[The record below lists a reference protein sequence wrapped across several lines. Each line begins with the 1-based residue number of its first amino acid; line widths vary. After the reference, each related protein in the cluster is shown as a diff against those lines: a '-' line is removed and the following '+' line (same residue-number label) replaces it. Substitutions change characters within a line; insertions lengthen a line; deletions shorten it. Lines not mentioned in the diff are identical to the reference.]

1 MGATPTR
8 RRFARNVLV
17 LLALIGILAEPIAS
31 GIEPSLRAAADVR
44 HGLTLRGRAAGLYPG
59 GTRRMRVLIR
69 NRTDRDVRLVR
80 LSRRVVR
87 AASGCPTRVL
97 RVRRPRALPVVP
109 AGGRARM
116 RLRVRLLR
124 SAPDA
129 CQGVVFVVRFRARG
143 VAA

>member
-1 MGATPTR
+1 MAATRTR
-8 RRFARNVLV
+8 RRSARDVLA
-17 LLALIGILAEPIAS
+17 LLALIGILVVPIAS
-31 GIEPSLRAAADVR
+31 GIEPLPRSAADLR
-44 HGLTLRGRAAGLYPG
+44 HQLTLRGRAAALYPG
-59 GTRRMRVLIR
+59 GTRPMRVLIR

-87 AASGCPTRVL
+87 AAPGCPTRAL